1 MMSRLN
7 KYTDEVR
14 LALSFAREEARR
26 LRHRLVG
33 PEHLLLG
40 ILKLQNSLIEGL
52 FLSLHTSPGSICQ
65 AIDFVIGHG
74 NKALLSEPAL
84 NPAARAIMTRAEEEA
99 EAAQAQR
106 IDIEHVFFSLLR
118 ERDGVVM
125 GVLESFGIYAD
136 AARQQL
142 ESLLQGGWESLRRSV
157 EYQARY
163 HATPLLNQISRDLT
177 LAALNGLLDPMI
189 GRETE
194 LERTMQILSRRT
206 KNNPVLIGAAGVGKT
221 AIAEGLALRI
231 LQGQVPEN
239 LLNCRIVALDTSLI
253 SVGTKFRGDLEE
265 RLARIMQEIINASGV
280 IVVIDELHSLV
291 QTSGADGSLDT
302 ANLFK
307 PMLARGEFQ
316 CIGATTLDEYRN
328 MIEAD
333 PALERRFQPVLVQ
346 ETSTGETLNILHG
359 LRSRYED
366 FHQVKISDEALT
378 AAVQMSSRYIQSRC
392 QPDKALDLLDEASS
406 HLRVRRSIAPEQ
418 VRHLRDEIVALQHEK
433 EYAIVHVNFPLAA
446 QLLKRE
452 RRLRHVLLQAEQEWR
467 DNYQQECP
475 MLNVQDIAHVVAMWT
490 GIPVVQIVEEEGQR
504 LLNLEQDLHQR
515 IIGQHEAVQA
525 VARAIRRSRTGV
537 RDGRRPIGSFIFVGP
552 TGVGKTEL
560 ARALAATLF
569 GDENALLKLDMSEFM
584 ESHHLSRLLGAPPGY
599 VGYDQAGQLTEAV
612 RRRPYSVVLFD
623 EVEKAHPKVFDIL
636 LQILE
641 DGCLTDSHGVKVDF
655 KHTVIIITSNVGTA
669 QIRQGSME
677 FVTKRRSKQERQALD
692 YERMRTQIL
701 AALKDVFRPELLNRL
716 DETIVFHALEPAHLR
731 HIVDLLIEQVQQ
743 RLLAQSIELA
753 VSEQARLL
761 LVERG
766 YDQEYGARFLRRTVQ
781 NLLEDMLAEM
791 ILLGTLKMGN
801 TVVVDAV
808 GDTLTP
814 CVSIHALPLA
824 G

>member
-1 MMSRLN
+1 MMSRQN

-40 ILKLQNSLIEGL
+40 ILKLQNSLIEAL
-52 FLSLHTSPGSICQ
+52 FLSLHTSPGNICQ

-74 NKALLSEPAL
+74 NKALLSEPSL
-84 NPAARAIMTRAEEEA
+84 NPAARSIMARAEEEA
-99 EAAQAQR
+99 ETARAQR
-106 IDIEHVFFSLLR
+106 IAIEHIFLSLLR

-136 AARQQL
+136 VARQQM
-142 ESLLQGGWESLRRSV
+142 ETLLQNGWEGLHLSV

-163 HATPLLNQISRDLT
+163 HATPLLNQIIRDLT
-177 LAALNGLLDPMI
+177 LAGLNGLLDPMI
-189 GRETE
+189 GREIE

-231 LQGQVPEN
+231 IQEQVPEN
-239 LLNCRIVALDTSLI
+239 LLNCRVIALDTSLLA
-253 SVGTKFRGDLEE
+253 VGTKFRGDLEE

-452 RRLRHVLLQAEQEWR
+452 RRLRHVLLQAEQ
-467 DNYQQECP
+467 
-475 MLNVQDIAHVVAMWT
+475 
-490 GIPVVQIVEEEGQR
+490 
-504 LLNLEQDLHQR
+504 
-515 IIGQHEAVQA
+515 
-525 VARAIRRSRTGV
+525 RS
-537 RDGRRPIGSFIFVGP
+537 
-552 TGVGKTEL
+552 
-560 ARALAATLF
+560 
-569 GDENALLKLDMSEFM
+569 
-584 ESHHLSRLLGAPPGY
+584 
-599 VGYDQAGQLTEAV
+599 
-612 RRRPYSVVLFD
+612 
-623 EVEKAHPKVFDIL
+623 
-636 LQILE
+636 
-641 DGCLTDSHGVKVDF
+641 
-655 KHTVIIITSNVGTA
+655 
-669 QIRQGSME
+669 
-677 FVTKRRSKQERQALD
+677 
-692 YERMRTQIL
+692 
-701 AALKDVFRPELLNRL
+701 
-716 DETIVFHALEPAHLR
+716 
-731 HIVDLLIEQVQQ
+731 
-743 RLLAQSIELA
+743 
-753 VSEQARLL
+753 
-761 LVERG
+761 
-766 YDQEYGARFLRRTVQ
+766 
-781 NLLEDMLAEM
+781 
-791 ILLGTLKMGN
+791 
-801 TVVVDAV
+801 
-808 GDTLTP
+808 
-814 CVSIHALPLA
+814 
-824 G
+824 